1 MRFILCVRSYL
12 LLDGWT
18 DLHKTLGYIQLNPGY
33 RMGYFSTS
41 GQNLETGNMLFFENR
56 KFQSSKP
63 EVENMI
69 DEKRIQFC
77 NVSHILLFRY
87 FEQERCQRLLKIF
100 APYVTV
106 YGHTRTKMVL
116 AATRFEKSKNED
128 RTLITKTHGLSDEIF
143 FDFRFR

>member
-1 MRFILCVRSYL
+1 
-12 LLDGWT
+12 
-18 DLHKTLGYIQLNPGY
+18 
-33 RMGYFSTS
+33 
-41 GQNLETGNMLFFENR
+41 ML
-56 KFQSSKP
+56 
-63 EVENMI
+63 

-143 FDFRFR
+143 FDFRFRCFQLPVFEKQPTSRILPWNRSTVVTLLGRPISGLLAQRFSMTSRIRCF

>member
-1 MRFILCVRSYL
+1 
-12 LLDGWT
+12 
-18 DLHKTLGYIQLNPGY
+18 
-33 RMGYFSTS
+33 MGYFSTS
-41 GQNLETGNMLFFENR
+41 GQNLETGNRLFFENR

-63 EVENMI
+63 EVENMLG
-69 DEKRIQFC
+69 EKRIRFC

-106 YGHTRTKMVL
+106 YGHTRTKMIL

>member
-1 MRFILCVRSYL
+1 
-12 LLDGWT
+12 
-18 DLHKTLGYIQLNPGY
+18 
-33 RMGYFSTS
+33 
-41 GQNLETGNMLFFENR
+41 ML
-56 KFQSSKP
+56 
-63 EVENMI
+63 

-106 YGHTRTKMVL
+106 YGHTRTKMIL

-128 RTLITKTHGLSDEIF
+128 RHLITKTHGLSDELF
-143 FDFRFR
+143 FDFRFRRFQLPVSEKQATSGFEVPTGSRKVPHAIARVELYIPPKFHANRFTRLGGDSFAHIK